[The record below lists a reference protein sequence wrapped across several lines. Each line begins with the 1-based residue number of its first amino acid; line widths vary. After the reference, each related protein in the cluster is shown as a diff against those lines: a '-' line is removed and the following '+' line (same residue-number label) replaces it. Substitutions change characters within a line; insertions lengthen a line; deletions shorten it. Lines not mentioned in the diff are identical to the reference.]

1 MILANVYHL
10 QDHKAAL
17 SSKQGQEGC
26 MRNLGQS
33 NQMLRLLLRQPP
45 STLCLPN
52 NHRDT
57 VIWPLLPQEELVK
70 HHLNTL
76 GVQLKRM
83 TCMPMYIIYIF
94 TYGTI
99 LHIYMERVGRI

>member
-1 MILANVYHL
+1 
-10 QDHKAAL
+10 
-17 SSKQGQEGC
+17 

-57 VIWPLLPQEELVK
+57 VIWPLLPEEELGK

-83 TCMPMYIIYIF
+83 ICMPIYIIYIHIWDY
-94 TYGTI
+94 TSYIYG
-99 LHIYMERVGRI
+99 EGW